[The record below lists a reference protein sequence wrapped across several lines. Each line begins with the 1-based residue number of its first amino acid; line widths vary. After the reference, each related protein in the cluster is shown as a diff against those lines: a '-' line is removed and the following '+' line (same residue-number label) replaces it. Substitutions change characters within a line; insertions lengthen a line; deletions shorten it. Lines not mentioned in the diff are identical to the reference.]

1 MYQVKAVITEN
12 KFLGAGYHLL
22 NLLVAEIPEAAKPG
36 QFVQVRVTTEG
47 NEPLLSRPISI
58 YRYDAASSSLALVF
72 KVVGKGTDLLAKRN
86 PGEIIELLGPL
97 GNGFAI
103 PETAKRVALIA
114 GGVGMPPLYC
124 LAEKLIRKG
133 SKTEFNLFYGART
146 KSDLLELSA
155 WERLKVKI
163 FPMTDD
169 GSYGKAGLVTESF
182 QKEHEQTPFDFVVA
196 CGPQPMLKAVQQIAL
211 ATNIPG
217 QLSME
222 AHMACG
228 VGACLGCVCKTKSGY
243 QRVCVEGPVFEIS
256 EVLWE

>member
-1 MYQVKAVITEN
+1 MYQVKAVITDH
-12 KFLGAGYHLL
+12 KLLGSGYHLL
-22 NLLVAEIPEAAKPG
+22 NLLAADVAEVAQPG
-36 QFVQVRVTTEG
+36 QFVQLRVMEG

-58 YRYDAASSSLALVF
+58 YHFDADSSSITLIF

-97 GNGFAI
+97 GNGFAL
-103 PETAKRVALIA
+103 PETAQRVALVA

-133 SKTEFNLFYGART
+133 SKVKFSLFYGGRT
-146 KSDLLELSA
+146 RTDLLELNA

-169 GSYGKAGLVTESF
+169 GSYGKAGLVTEAF
-182 QKEHEQTPFDFVVA
+182 LAEHQRAPFDFVVT
-196 CGPQPMLKAVQQIAL
+196 CGPQPMLKAVQQLAL
-211 ATNIPG
+211 ASNLSG
-217 QLSME
+217 QLSLE

-228 VGACLGCVCKTKSGY
+228 VGACLGCVCKTISGY
-243 QRVCVEGPVFEIS
+243 QRVCVEGPVFGIS